1 MNKIE
6 PEVIACLSC
15 LAPNDVSVS
24 FCQNCQSPLGGTSAL
39 DPVKTIH
46 AEAFVLQGAVSKR
59 PKPIVVLGVWVL
71 FLPWLLG
78 AAALA
83 VSQLINGYGLPSFV
97 FFWVGI
103 ALAFVAVKILYMVT
117 RNYVTMTG

>member
-6 PEVIACLSC
+6 PEVIACLLC

-24 FCQNCQSPLGGTSAL
+24 FCRNCQSPLGGTSGL

-46 AEAFVLQGAVSKR
+46 AEAFVLQRAVSKR

-71 FLPWLLG
+71 FFPWLLG
-78 AAALA
+78 GASIA
-83 VSQLINGYGLPSFV
+83 VSQLVDGYGLPSFV

-117 RNYVTMTG
+117 KNYVTMTG